1 MLREFKEERRGWIAV
16 ANSKKLQN
24 SKLRDNKALSFE
36 GVERG
41 ERGSGSPLP
50 IVRKFRIL
58 SSKL

>member
-1 MLREFKEERRGWIAV
+1 LPIARKFKIL
-16 ANSKKLQN
+16 SLKITTKL
-24 SKLRDNKALSFE
+24 KALSFE

-50 IVRKFRIL
+50 IVREFRVL